1 VVNEADCVGCRYC
14 MIACPYN
21 ARFFRED
28 KGVVEKCDFCV
39 KRLDRGQLPACVETC
54 PSKVRVFGDLNDP
67 NSKLA
72 ELLSTREY
80 RLKKPEAGTGP
91 QIYYLI

>member
-1 VVNEADCVGCRYC
+1 

-21 ARFFRED
+21 ARFFRDD

-39 KRLDRGQLPACVETC
+39 KRLARGQLPACVETC

-67 NSKLA
+67 KSRLA
-72 ELLSTREY
+72 ELISGREY

-91 QIYYLI
+91 QIYYLV